1 MRVIQTSL
9 AAAALALSGAAFAAT
24 TQPAA
29 GEAPYADAAAVAAS
43 TLTRAGVRAE
53 ALAHRPLSGMLNA
66 SVAQTPSTL
75 TRAQVR
81 EATAKAIASGFH
93 VQSGEQS

>member
-9 AAAALALSGAAFAAT
+9 VAAALALTGAAFAAT
-24 TQPAA
+24 AQPAA
-29 GEAPYADAAAVAAS
+29 GEAPYVEAVAVSPGAF
-43 TLTRAGVRAE
+43 TRASVEAE
-53 ALAHRPLSGMLNA
+53 ARVHRPLSGMTVV

-81 EATAKAIASGFH
+81 EATVKAIAGGFH